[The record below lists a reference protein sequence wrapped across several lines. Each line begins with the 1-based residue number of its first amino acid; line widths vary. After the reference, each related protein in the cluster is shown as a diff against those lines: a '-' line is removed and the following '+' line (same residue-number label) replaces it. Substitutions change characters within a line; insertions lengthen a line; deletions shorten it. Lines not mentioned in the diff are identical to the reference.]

1 MLRRRLAA
9 GLAWPPVNVSR
20 RWSLTAVGLVAAV
33 AGVAVAGLPGD
44 TSSVRVTE
52 PATVPATTVP
62 ATSAPT
68 TTVAATSTTEA
79 ATTTTEAP
87 LVDRGAL
94 SVLVANAGNRS
105 GLAGRGA
112 DVQVATPDVWVAVAL
127 RTEDG
132 LLLTSDETMHLLP
145 TGTEQWIECPLT
157 RMPRLTAMDAFVS
170 GERVFVVARD
180 EDRLVYLLHSD
191 DSCTWDGSPLRG
203 LDGNDVSATFADIRR
218 FGDRLAIVPRP
229 FSDDSDALHWI
240 IDEHAADATVQTGH
254 PTGLVR
260 SPDRRD
266 HTSTPYANVT
276 ADDHTT
282 QRLQLPPSPDGVV
295 EQVQEA
301 FTADGFFVITG
312 VAEVPL
318 APEIFHQYSLIVW
331 LVDEDN
337 ATRISDVDVSRR
349 TGTWISDVWAS
360 EVVDYNGMIIAGGS
374 YIGFRRTPFLIVG
387 HRQEPSP

>member
-1 MLRRRLAA
+1 
-9 GLAWPPVNVSR
+9 
-20 RWSLTAVGLVAAV
+20 
-33 AGVAVAGLPGD
+33 
-44 TSSVRVTE
+44 
-52 PATVPATTVP
+52 
-62 ATSAPT
+62 
-68 TTVAATSTTEA
+68 
-79 ATTTTEAP
+79 
-87 LVDRGAL
+87 
-94 SVLVANAGNRS
+94 
-105 GLAGRGA
+105 
-112 DVQVATPDVWVAVAL
+112 
-127 RTEDG
+127 
-132 LLLTSDETMHLLP
+132 
-145 TGTEQWIECPLT
+145 
-157 RMPRLTAMDAFVS
+157 MPRLTAMDAFVS